1 MAQRGRDGRLGADRA
16 QLAQPAPPG
25 QEGRCTVTGRFDTE
39 QEAWQAGAE
48 VRGGVG
54 TETRVRHIT
63 SSLTA
68 DGVAMGRY
76 DVAIARWLAR
86 WEPETV
92 AVVLSWA
99 ERAYTAGRQTAQQR
113 QLPDAPITE
122 AASQ

>member
-1 MAQRGRDGRLGADRA
+1 MD
-16 QLAQPAPPG
+16 
-25 QEGRCTVTGRFDTE
+25 GRFDTE
-39 QEAWQAGAE
+39 QEAWKAGAE
-48 VRGGVG
+48 VRGGAG

-68 DGVAMGRY
+68 DGIAMGQF

-99 ERAYTAGRQTAQQR
+99 ERAYAAGRLTAQRR
-113 QLPDAPITE
+113 QLPDAPIPE
-122 AASQ
+122 VLS